1 MVTFLV
7 FLLVL
12 FSFALVI
19 GVPVVVASPGEWET
33 SKSNIITINYK
44 NKVLPFFLKDAENK
58 LSYDLFY
65 IMNYSIFLDIII
77 FMNTLRIVINR
88 NNSKPL

>member
-33 SKSNIITINYK
+33 SKSNIFGLGAAWSGL
-44 NKVLPFFLKDAENK
+44 VLVSGLIASSN
-58 LSYDLFY
+58 
-65 IMNYSIFLDIII
+65 
-77 FMNTLRIVINR
+77 
-88 NNSKPL
+88 

>member
-12 FSFALVI
+12 FSFALII

-33 SKSNIITINYK
+33 SKSNIFGLGAAWSGL
-44 NKVLPFFLKDAENK
+44 VLVTGLIASSN
-58 LSYDLFY
+58 
-65 IMNYSIFLDIII
+65 
-77 FMNTLRIVINR
+77 
-88 NNSKPL
+88 

>member
-19 GVPVVVASPGEWET
+19 GVPVVVASPGERET
-33 SKSNIITINYK
+33 SKSNIFGLGAAWSGL
-44 NKVLPFFLKDAENK
+44 VLVTGLIASSN
-58 LSYDLFY
+58 
-65 IMNYSIFLDIII
+65 
-77 FMNTLRIVINR
+77 
-88 NNSKPL
+88 

>member
-33 SKSNIITINYK
+33 SKSNIFGLN
-44 NKVLPFFLKDAENK
+44 ENK
-58 LSYDLFY
+58 CID
-65 IMNYSIFLDIII
+65 
-77 FMNTLRIVINR
+77 
-88 NNSKPL
+88 

>member
-33 SKSNIITINYK
+33 SKSNIFGLGAAWSGL
-44 NKVLPFFLKDAENK
+44 VLV
-58 LSYDLFY
+58 
-65 IMNYSIFLDIII
+65 
-77 FMNTLRIVINR
+77 TGVIASSN
-88 NNSKPL
+88 

>member
-1 MVTFLV
+1 MLEMVTFLV

-33 SKSNIITINYK
+33 SKSNIFGLGAAWSGL
-44 NKVLPFFLKDAENK
+44 VLVTGLIA
-58 LSYDLFY
+58 S
-65 IMNYSIFLDIII
+65 S
-77 FMNTLRIVINR
+77 
-88 NNSKPL
+88 S

>member
-33 SKSNIITINYK
+33 SKSNIFGLGAAWSGL
-44 NKVLPFFLKDAENK
+44 VLVTGLIA
-58 LSYDLFY
+58 
-65 IMNYSIFLDIII
+65 SI
-77 FMNTLRIVINR
+77 
-88 NNSKPL
+88 S

>member
-33 SKSNIITINYK
+33 SKSNIFGLGAAWSGL
-44 NKVLPFFLKDAENK
+44 VLVTGLIAG
-58 LSYDLFY
+58 S
-65 IMNYSIFLDIII
+65 S
-77 FMNTLRIVINR
+77 
-88 NNSKPL
+88 

>member
-33 SKSNIITINYK
+33 SKSNIFGLGAAWSGL
-44 NKVLPFFLKDAENK
+44 VLVTGLIASSN
-58 LSYDLFY
+58 
-65 IMNYSIFLDIII
+65 
-77 FMNTLRIVINR
+77 
-88 NNSKPL
+88 

>member
-19 GVPVVVASPGEWET
+19 GVPVVLASPGEWET
-33 SKSNIITINYK
+33 SKANVFRLAGIWSGL
-44 NKVLPFFLKDAENK
+44 V
-58 LSYDLFY
+58 
-65 IMNYSIFLDIII
+65 IFTG
-77 FMNTLRIVINR
+77 FV
-88 NNSKPL
+88 SAGA

>member
-33 SKSNIITINYK
+33 SKSNIFGSGAAWSGL
-44 NKVLPFFLKDAENK
+44 VLVTGLIASSN
-58 LSYDLFY
+58 
-65 IMNYSIFLDIII
+65 
-77 FMNTLRIVINR
+77 
-88 NNSKPL
+88 

>member
-33 SKSNIITINYK
+33 SKSNIFGLGAAWSGL
-44 NKVLPFFLKDAENK
+44 VLVTGLIA
-58 LSYDLFY
+58 S
-65 IMNYSIFLDIII
+65 S
-77 FMNTLRIVINR
+77 
-88 NNSKPL
+88 S

>member
-33 SKSNIITINYK
+33 SKSNIFGLGAAWSGI
-44 NKVLPFFLKDAENK
+44 VLVTGLIASSN
-58 LSYDLFY
+58 
-65 IMNYSIFLDIII
+65 
-77 FMNTLRIVINR
+77 
-88 NNSKPL
+88 

>member
-33 SKSNIITINYK
+33 SKSNIFGLGAALSGL
-44 NKVLPFFLKDAENK
+44 VLVTGLIASSN
-58 LSYDLFY
+58 
-65 IMNYSIFLDIII
+65 
-77 FMNTLRIVINR
+77 
-88 NNSKPL
+88 

>member
-19 GVPVVVASPGEWET
+19 GVPVVVASPGECET
-33 SKSNIITINYK
+33 SKSNIFGLGAAWSGL
-44 NKVLPFFLKDAENK
+44 VLVTGLIASSN
-58 LSYDLFY
+58 
-65 IMNYSIFLDIII
+65 
-77 FMNTLRIVINR
+77 
-88 NNSKPL
+88 

>member
-33 SKSNIITINYK
+33 SKSNIFGLGAARSGL
-44 NKVLPFFLKDAENK
+44 VLVTGLIA
-58 LSYDLFY
+58 S
-65 IMNYSIFLDIII
+65 S
-77 FMNTLRIVINR
+77 
-88 NNSKPL
+88 S

>member
-1 MVTFLV
+1 MVTVLV

-33 SKSNIITINYK
+33 SKSNIFGLGAAWSGL
-44 NKVLPFFLKDAENK
+44 VLVTGLIA
-58 LSYDLFY
+58 S
-65 IMNYSIFLDIII
+65 S
-77 FMNTLRIVINR
+77 
-88 NNSKPL
+88 S

>member
-33 SKSNIITINYK
+33 SKSNIFGLGAAGSGL
-44 NKVLPFFLKDAENK
+44 VLVTGLIASSN
-58 LSYDLFY
+58 
-65 IMNYSIFLDIII
+65 
-77 FMNTLRIVINR
+77 
-88 NNSKPL
+88 